1 MLIQYTMQ
9 SRREGSRF
17 RTLMAAQLLVE
28 KNSGIEDGVPEEERE
43 GNKMELEEAAVIEKQ
58 K

>member
-28 KNSGIEDGVPEEERE
+28 KNSGIEDGVPEEAGE
-43 GNKMELEEAAVIEKQ
+43 GNTMELEEAGVNEKL